1 MEDELNEATSET
13 ENLNMATVSQKE
25 GYSRLSEKKNEK
37 GERHAKDVDVEKW
50 RDPVLSFQN
59 NVMSWYL
66 KWRGR

>member
-1 MEDELNEATSET
+1 MKDEKNEATSET

-25 GYSRLSEKKNEK
+25 GYSVKTRRVSDMQRTLTW
-37 GERHAKDVDVEKW
+37 RKW

-66 KWRGR
+66 QWKGR